1 MALCPQGDRVAGGQ
15 WEEGGGEVISYI
27 KLTHHQTAE
36 RRSERVSERE
46 RAGVVYVEG
55 AWYMLLSH
63 DAVI

>member
-1 MALCPQGDRVAGGQ
+1 MAVGRRG
-15 WEEGGGEVISYI
+15 EGEVISYI

-36 RRSERVSERE
+36 SRSERVSERG
-46 RAGVVYVEG
+46 RGRRVGVYGEG